1 MDDPL
6 DFLIDSASGEERSW
20 RDGVSWS
27 VIVSVLVHVVLITW
41 VFFNYHP
48 VSSTDKAAPMAKYV
62 VLMKQNP
69 QFAEAPGRHVE
80 KAPLNAP
87 YSDANRKAA
96 MPKPTGEQPTKRP
109 GDGGP
114 LYTPPAPRGGS
125 PQESAAPQTATPQ
138 TPELAQQSPPAATA
152 APQQNVPDFAYRQQ
166 TVQAAAASSGPVD
179 WRRALKE
186 VKVASLGTGQEDRD
200 LNGGG
205 GGEKGNAETGPLSF
219 ETQWYDWGEY
229 AASMVSR
236 IRVNWIANMPQ
247 LLKTGMK
254 GVVTIR
260 FTIHHDGRITD
271 VAILN
276 SSGAPPYDFAA
287 KKAIE
292 LSSPLNA
299 LPADFPNESERVT
312 CMFYYNDTPPNR

>member
-1 MDDPL
+1 LDEPL
-6 DFLIDSASGEERSW
+6 DFLIEGQERSW

-27 VIVSVLVHVVLITW
+27 VIVSVVVHIALITW
-41 VFFNYHP
+41 VLLNYHP
-48 VSSTDKAAPMAKYV
+48 VSSSDKQVPMSKYV

-69 QFAEAPGRHVE
+69 QFTEAPGKKID

-87 YSDANRKAA
+87 YSDANRKASA
-96 MPKPTGEQPTKRP
+96 PKPTGEQPTKRP

-114 LYTPPAPRGGS
+114 LYTPPVPRAGHGGDSPSSSPAS
-125 PQESAAPQTATPQ
+125 PQQPQ
-138 TPELAQQSPPAATA
+138 LAQSNDGPPSR
-152 APQQNVPDFAYRQQ
+152 PVPDDQFAYRQP
-166 TVQAAAASSGPVD
+166 TAQAAAATGPVD
-179 WRRALKE
+179 WRRAVKE
-186 VKVASLGTGQEDRD
+186 VKIASLGTGQEGLD
-200 LNGGG
+200 LGSDG
-205 GGEKGNAETGPLSF
+205 GGEKGSVETGPLSF
-219 ETQWYDWGEY
+219 ETQWYDWGAY
-229 AASMVSR
+229 ASSMVSR

-260 FTIHHDGRITD
+260 FTIHRTGRISD
-271 VAILN
+271 VTILN

-299 LPADFPNESERVT
+299 LPADFPNDSERVT
-312 CMFYYNDTPPNR
+312 CVFYYNDTPPTR

>member
-1 MDDPL
+1 LDDQL
-6 DFLIDSASGEERSW
+6 EFLIQGQERSW

-27 VIVSVLVHVVLITW
+27 VILSVVVHIVLVTW
-41 VFFNYHP
+41 VLLNYHP
-48 VSSTDKAAPMAKYV
+48 VTSTDKATPMAKYV
-62 VLMKQNP
+62 VMMKQNP
-69 QFAEAPGRHVE
+69 QFTEAPGKKIE
-80 KAPLNAP
+80 KAPMNAP
-87 YSDANRKAA
+87 YSDANRKASA
-96 MPKPTGEQPTKRP
+96 PQSTGEQPTKRP

-114 LYTPPAPRGGS
+114 LYTPPMPRGGDGRESGASS
-125 PQESAAPQTATPQ
+125 PAAAPAQPQYSQQQPSEATPLQ
-138 TPELAQQSPPAATA
+138 QRPEDPFT
-152 APQQNVPDFAYRQQ
+152 YRQQ
-166 TVQAAAASSGPVD
+166 TTQAAAAAGPVD

-186 VKVASLGTGQEDRD
+186 VKVASLGTGQEGLD
-200 LNGGG
+200 LGSAG
-205 GGEKGNAETGPLSF
+205 GGEKGSVETGPLSF
-219 ETQWYDWGEY
+219 ETQWYDWGDY

-260 FTIHHDGRITD
+260 FTIHRTGRISD
-271 VAILN
+271 VTIVN

-312 CMFYYNDTPPNR
+312 CVFYYNDTPPAR

>member
-1 MDDPL
+1 MDDQL
-6 DFLIDSASGEERSW
+6 DFLIESTTRQERTW
-20 RDGVSWS
+20 RDGVSWPVLIS
-27 VIVSVLVHVVLITW
+27 VVLHIVLITW
-41 VFFNYHP
+41 VLLNYHP
-48 VSSTDKAAPMAKYV
+48 VTSNDKVTPMAKYV
-62 VLMKQNP
+62 VMMKQNP
-69 QFAEAPGRHVE
+69 QFTEAPGRKIE
-80 KAPLNAP
+80 KAPMNAP
-87 YSDANRKAA
+87 YSDANRKASA
-96 MPKPTGEQPTKRP
+96 PHSTGEQPTKRP

-114 LYTPPAPRGGS
+114 LYTPPTPRGGDGRQSTAPS
-125 PQESAAPQTATPQ
+125 PAAAQQ
-138 TPELAQQSPPAATA
+138 QLAQQQPSDAT
-152 APQQNVPDFAYRQQ
+152 PSQPVPDDRFSYRQQ
-166 TVQAAAASSGPVD
+166 TTQAAAATGPVD

-186 VKVASLGTGQEDRD
+186 VKVASLGTGQEGLD
-200 LNGGG
+200 LGSAG
-205 GGEKGNAETGPLSF
+205 GGEKGSVETGPLSF

-229 AASMVSR
+229 ASSMVSR

-260 FTIHHDGRITD
+260 FTIHRNGRISD
-271 VAILN
+271 VTIVN

-312 CMFYYNDTPPNR
+312 CVFYYNDTPPGR